1 MWLDAAA
8 ATVMRFTACSRF
20 HESHEP
26 IASITMTAA
35 AINAMTDFSSALTER
50 RLSMERIHFE
60 GRKDGP
66 ALRARR
72 SHVHQA
78 ARTVRTNFSTSDF
91 RRPLSL
97 ARNCAEASTCADAV
111 PVSLAPRLTSL

>member
-8 ATVMRFTACSRF
+8 ATVMGFTACSRF

-26 IASITMTAA
+26 IANITMTAA
-35 AINAMTDFSSALTER
+35 AISAMTDFSSALTER
-50 RLSMERIHFE
+50 RLSMKRIHFE
-60 GRKDGP
+60 GAETG
-66 ALRARR
+66 ARYR
-72 SHVHQA
+72 PHPSRVHPA

-97 ARNCAEASTCADAV
+97 ARNCAEASTCAEAV
-111 PVSLAPRLTSL
+111 